1 VKPARHSRAKG
12 KRKRG
17 PAEVP
22 LLMTSINEI
31 VLSELFHKN
40 MIARLKPTLP
50 IRHIHKARKAL
61 VMAMGVLSWLIKP
74 QQANVVISQKNPSQ
88 SRLLAKTSPFIAPRN
103 MSIKKKNLGCV
114 VSLSSPRCMRCSS
127 WSLIYLMAYTLIS
140 EPIIEMIRHMIM
152 DR

>member
-1 VKPARHSRAKG
+1 
-12 KRKRG
+12 
-17 PAEVP
+17 
-22 LLMTSINEI
+22 MTFVNEI
-31 VLSELFHKN
+31 ESDDPFHRN

-61 VMAMGVLSWLIKP
+61 VIAMGVPSWRIKP

-114 VSLSSPRCMRCSS
+114 VSSSSP
-127 WSLIYLMAYTLIS
+127 
-140 EPIIEMIRHMIM
+140 
-152 DR
+152 

>member
-1 VKPARHSRAKG
+1 M
-12 KRKRG
+12 G
-17 PAEVP
+17 PAEAP
-22 LLMTSINEI
+22 LLMTSVNEI
-31 VLSELFHKN
+31 EPDDPFHRN
-40 MIARLKPTLP
+40 IIARLKPTLP

-74 QQANVVISQKNPSQ
+74 QEANVVISQKNASQ

-127 WSLIYLMAYTLIS
+127 WSFMYLMA
-140 EPIIEMIRHMIM
+140 
-152 DR
+152 